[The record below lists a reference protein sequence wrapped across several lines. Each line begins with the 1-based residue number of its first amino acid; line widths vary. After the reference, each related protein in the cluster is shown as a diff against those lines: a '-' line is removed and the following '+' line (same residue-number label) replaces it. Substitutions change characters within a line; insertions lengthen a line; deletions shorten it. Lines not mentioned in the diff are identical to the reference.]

1 MPTTTLRPATAADV
15 PEMGRILYEAFY
27 DIATSHG
34 FPPDF
39 PSLEAGVS
47 VSGLFTQIEDIYSV
61 AAARDG
67 AVAGS
72 NHIQLWDSVGGIGPI
87 SVDCPLQGEGIGR
100 VLMLDVIRHAR
111 ESGFEMIRLQQDAFN
126 MQSLAL
132 YASLGFDV
140 KEPCAF
146 LALSA
151 ASAPDANVRG
161 ATPDDYDA
169 MDALCREIYGLSRR
183 NEIAGLAGAGLPAFV
198 LDRNGIKGYLI
209 GTPLGHGVAESND
222 DLVAL
227 MSSEGAL
234 VPDSHAFVPMRN
246 GELYRKAL
254 AAGHRNGKVMNL
266 MAIGP
271 YEEPRGTYGPSVMF

>member
-1 MPTTTLRPATAADV
+1 MPTTLRPATAADV

-39 PSLEAGVS
+39 PTLEVGVT

-87 SVDCPLQGEGIGR
+87 SVDVPRQGEGLGR
-100 VLMLDVIRHAR
+100 ELMLDVIRHAR
-111 ESGFEMIRLQQDAFN
+111 ESGFEMIRLQQDSYN

-146 LALSA
+146 LDL
-151 ASAPDANVRG
+151 ASGAAPDSNVRA

-169 MDALCREIYGLSRR
+169 MDALCRDIYQVSRR

-209 GTPLGHGVAESND
+209 GTPLGHGVAESDD

-254 AAGHRNGKVMNL
+254 AAGHRNSKVMNL
-266 MAIGP
+266 MSVGP
-271 YEEPRGTYGPSVMF
+271 YEEPRGTYAPSVMF